1 MQAKHLRPG
10 RLHRLTRRPSITRI
24 STCLLLFV
32 LLSMVIGPVWSL
44 GQSSSLQLLVS
55 RFPDRSQAVKLD
67 GQSLNGPVYVFVPS
81 RRTITQVAFGLDG
94 SLHSLETSRPS
105 DFNGTA
111 DDGTARPWSPTAG
124 EHTITAKI
132 TLSKGNDVQTLSATF
147 SALVQLATTTTSTSG
162 PTTTTLPTT
171 TTAAPTTTTA
181 PAAATASCT
190 GVRVSAGNSVQAA
203 IDSNPNGTTFC
214 LGAGI
219 HRLSRALVPKAGQRL
234 IGEPGAILN
243 GAIPVTSFSQT
254 GTTAWVARG
263 VLPTAPSTDGE
274 CLSGYS
280 GCKYS
285 EAVFYDGRPLW
296 RVMSLSGLG
305 PGKFYQDY
313 QAGALYI
320 ADDPAGHQVE
330 VARAKGAINAWAS
343 GVTVQGLVVE
353 KFANDAQRGAIIG
366 GSYLAIERNE
376 VRLNHGVGIQT
387 GDAQQ
392 VRVLG
397 NHVHHNG
404 QLGIAGSR
412 TTGARYEGNE
422 LAFNNL
428 AGFSSDWEAGGG
440 KWTRSQGL
448 TMRDNHVHHNKAVGL
463 WSDIDTKDVTIEGNR
478 IEANES
484 DGIRYEISY
493 RAVIR
498 SNTITGN
505 GFKDPNGWVNGAGIM
520 VSSASDVE
528 VAGNVVDSNFNG
540 ISLRQ
545 DDRGSGSLGPYVVE
559 NTWVH
564 NNQVIMRRGT
574 TGLSSTVSDGS
585 VFTTRDN
592 RFEDNQYTVA
602 GTDPTNF
609 AWREAELTWTQ
620 WQQYGNDLGG
630 SFTRR

>member
-1 MQAKHLRPG
+1 MKAKHLRPG
-10 RLHRLTRRPSITRI
+10 RLRRLTRRPSISRI
-24 STCLLLFV
+24 SICLLLFV

-44 GQSSSLQLLVS
+44 SQSSSLRLLVS
-55 RFPDRSQAVKLD
+55 RFPDRSEAVALA
-67 GQSLNGPVYVFVPS
+67 GQSLSGPIYVFVPS
-81 RRTITQVAFGLDG
+81 RRTITQVAFELDG
-94 SLHSLETSRPS
+94 SPHSLETSRPF

-111 DDGTARPWSPTAG
+111 DDGTAKPWSPTAG
-124 EHTITAKI
+124 RHTITARI
-132 TLSKGNDVQTLSATF
+132 TLKDGEVRTLSAAF
-147 SALVQLATTTTSTSG
+147 SVPVQSSTTTASSTTTTQPTI
-162 PTTTTLPTT
+162 TTTTT
-171 TTAAPTTTTA
+171 APTTTTA
-181 PAAATASCT
+181 LAAAATSCT
-190 GVRVSAGNSVQAA
+190 GVRVSAGTSIQAA

-214 LGAGI
+214 LGAGV
-219 HRLSRALVPKAGQRL
+219 HRLSKALVPKAGQRL

-243 GAIPVTSFSQT
+243 GAILVTSFSQV
-254 GTTAWVARG
+254 GTAWVARG
-263 VLPTAPSTDGE
+263 VLPTAPNTNGV
-274 CLSGYS
+274 CMAGYS

-305 PGKFYQDY
+305 PGKFYEDY
-313 QAGALYI
+313 QAGTLYI

-353 KFANDAQRGAIIG
+353 KFANDAQRGAIVG
-366 GSYLAIERNE
+366 GSDWTIERNE

-387 GDAQQ
+387 CDAQQ
-392 VRVLG
+392 ARVLG

-404 QLGIAGSR
+404 QLGVAGGH
-412 TTGARYEGNE
+412 TTGALYEGNE

-440 KWTRSQGL
+440 KWTESAGL
-448 TMRDNHVHHNKAVGL
+448 TVRNNYVHDNKAIGL
-463 WSDIDTKDVTIEGNR
+463 WSDIDSKDVTIEGNR
-478 IEANES
+478 VEANDS

-505 GFKDPNGWVNGAGIM
+505 GFKDPNGWVNGAGII

-528 VAGNVVDSNFNG
+528 VAGNLVDSNFNG

-564 NNQVIMRRGT
+564 DNQVTMRRGT
-574 TGLSSTVSDGS
+574 TGLSSTVSDES

-592 RFEDNQYTVA
+592 RFEDNQYTVV

-609 AWREAELTWTQ
+609 AWRGDERTWTQ
-620 WQQYGNDLGG
+620 WRQYGNDLGG